1 MNEPIDSS
9 QPIDVYFQK
18 IDECIQYAVDARVAF
33 MPDQRIQTAYHAAST
48 SGYYNGACKEW
59 HKKTPPNKTWTNFKQ
74 FFAAEYHNFKEQQK
88 VNTSQS
94 NFHGDNSAFNL
105 SKALDNLALAATMDR
120 GIVAQL
126 TSTNQQLTATNKL
139 LTEQL
144 QKATKTN
151 AFLVKTL
158 GTEATNP
165 PRDENN
171 WQQPFNQMEWEA
183 KLDPHG
189 YCWSHGYCVKVAN
202 ANLVDI
208 KTL

>member
-9 QPIDVYFQK
+9 QPINVYFQK
-18 IDECIQYAVDARVAF
+18 IDECIQYAVDAQVAF
-33 MPDQRIQTAYHAAST
+33 MPDQIIQMAYHAASM

-74 FFAAEYHNFKEQQK
+74 LFAAEYHNLKEKQK

-94 NFHGDNSAFNL
+94 NFHGDNLAFNL
-105 SKALDNLALAATMDR
+105 SEALDNLALAATMDR
-120 GIVAQL
+120 DIVAQL

-144 QKATKTN
+144 QKAIKTN

-158 GTEATNP
+158 GKITL
-165 PRDENN
+165 
-171 WQQPFNQMEWEA
+171 QQA
-183 KLDPHG
+183 YAAL
-189 YCWSHGYCVKVAN
+189 
-202 ANLVDI
+202 I
-208 KTL
+208 